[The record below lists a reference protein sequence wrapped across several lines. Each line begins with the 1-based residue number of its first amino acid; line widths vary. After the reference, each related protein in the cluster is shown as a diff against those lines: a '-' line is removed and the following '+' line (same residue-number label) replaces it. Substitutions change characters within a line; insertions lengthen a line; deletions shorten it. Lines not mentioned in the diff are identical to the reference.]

1 MVHHITAA
9 TSVDT
14 PSGDAFAFAS
24 TDDEFIVDANAFLIS
39 ESSGDG
45 ARLTGF
51 LNVTVNGEVEAF
63 SSGFDGLAVL
73 LSPATDITIGKTGDV
88 FGGESGLLFKANGG
102 SVINLGTISG
112 GQDGIKGATSVGSQ
126 VSFVNS
132 GLIQGVN
139 HGLNLGDG
147 THTIINSGT
156 IMGVDAIVAGG
167 ENHLT
172 NSGKLEGGV
181 RFANLDDTFTDFKKV
196 GHVIKNGTVS
206 GVIDLGPGTDHFNGG
221 ANSETVRDGDGADTY
236 KLGGGNDHYI
246 ATGASGAD
254 GTDTVNGGSGDDTYD
269 ASGATISVS
278 VLFNIAQAFGD
289 DIGFDNIT
297 GFENAIGGSGGDF
310 LSGSG
315 AANTL
320 IGGAGGDQLRGF
332 GGRDILTGG
341 ADGDTFVFTK
351 LSDSGTKA
359 STRDMIT
366 DFTPGGDKIDLFDI
380 DANSKLAGDD
390 AFHLTGNHGLNGFT
404 HHAGELRYQFTS
416 GGNTI
421 VSGDVN
427 GDGKADFSIALKGHI
442 LLHDTDFVL

>member
-1 MVHHITAA
+1 MVHHITAT

-24 TDDEFIVDANAFLIS
+24 TDDELIVDANAFLIS
-39 ESSGDG
+39 QGSGDG

-51 LNVTVNGEVEAF
+51 LNVTINGEVGAF
-63 SSGFDGLAVL
+63 GSGFDGLAVL
-73 LSPATDITIGKTGDV
+73 LSPLTDVTIGKTGDV
-88 FGGESGLLFKANGG
+88 FGGESGILFKAAGG
-102 SVINLGTISG
+102 SIINLGTISG
-112 GQDGIKGATSVGSQ
+112 GVEGIKGESAVGNQ
-126 VSFVNS
+126 VSFVNA

-139 HGLNLGDG
+139 FGLNLGDG

-156 IMGVDAIVAGG
+156 ISGVDAIISGG

-181 RFANLDDTFTDFKKV
+181 RFASLDDTFTDFKKV

-221 ANSETVRDGDGADTY
+221 ANSETVRDGDGSDVY
-236 KLGGGNDHYI
+236 KLGGGNDTYI
-246 ATGASGAD
+246 SGVAGGAND
-254 GTDTVNGGSGDDTYD
+254 VDTVDGGKGVDTYD
-269 ASGATISVS
+269 ASQATASVTVTLSPPFASGA
-278 VLFNIAQAFGD
+278 

-297 GFENAIGGSGGDF
+297 GFENATGGSGNDF
-310 LSGSG
+310 LFGNN

-320 IGGAGGDQLRGF
+320 IGGAGIDKLKGF

-341 ADGDTFVFTK
+341 AGADDFIFDK
-351 LSDSGTKA
+351 LSDSGTTA
-359 STRDMIT
+359 STRDVIT
-366 DFTPGGDKIDLFDI
+366 DFDPEFDLIDLSFI
-380 DANSKLAGDD
+380 DAKSGGIDD
-390 AFHLTGNHGLNGFT
+390 AFSFIGRANFS
-404 HHAGELRYQFTS
+404 HHKGELRESFS

-427 GDGKADFSIALKGHI
+427 GDGKADFSILLKGHH
-442 LLHDTDFVL
+442 LLDAFDFDFNL